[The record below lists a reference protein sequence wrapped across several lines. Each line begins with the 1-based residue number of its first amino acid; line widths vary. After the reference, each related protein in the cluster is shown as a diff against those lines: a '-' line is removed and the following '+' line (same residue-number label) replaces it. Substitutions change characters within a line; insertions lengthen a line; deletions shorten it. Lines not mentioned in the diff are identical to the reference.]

1 MICFAISLIEEMI
14 ASKAWFDRVAPTL
27 TFVIVLFGYVQTIM
41 PSIPGGDSG
50 ELVAEAC
57 ELGTAHPPGYPL
69 YTLLLH
75 LVTLVPYGS
84 IAWRANLFCST
95 LSAIASGFLCALVQ
109 QFSKGD
115 LARHYTWGGIV
126 AGSMYG
132 FSPLVWTYA
141 VGSEVCTRVQ
151 RQLRRA
157 QREDC
162 NACFFET
169 LEVAADSGPMHCGAV
184 DQGSA
189 TPVHPQLRLLATQ
202 QRASLT
208 SLTPRS

>member
-1 MICFAISLIEEMI
+1 MATHSEADEKYRQKYADSAVGELRAQLEKYRRHTMDTKNLTEEKRQVAKVRVTLLEEMI

-84 IAWRANLFCST
+84 IAVVFLGGR
-95 LSAIASGFLCALVQ
+95 SA
-109 QFSKGD
+109 
-115 LARHYTWGGIV
+115 
-126 AGSMYG
+126 
-132 FSPLVWTYA
+132 P
-141 VGSEVCTRVQ
+141 TR
-151 RQLRRA
+151 
-157 QREDC
+157 
-162 NACFFET
+162 
-169 LEVAADSGPMHCGAV
+169 
-184 DQGSA
+184 
-189 TPVHPQLRLLATQ
+189 
-202 QRASLT
+202 
-208 SLTPRS
+208 